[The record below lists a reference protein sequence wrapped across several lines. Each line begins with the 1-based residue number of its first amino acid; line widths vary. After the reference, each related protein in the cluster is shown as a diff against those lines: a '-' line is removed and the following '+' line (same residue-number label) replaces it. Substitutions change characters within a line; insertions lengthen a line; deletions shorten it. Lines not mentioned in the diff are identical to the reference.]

1 MPQSDFAKF
10 IDVSLTTIK
19 FIETGRLALSEN
31 LAEKIS
37 KKTGV
42 NFTWLIGNN
51 VDSEMVSISG
61 NPYVANDGSKIV
73 DDEWTVRENKFF
85 MMQLSLI
92 MAESRVFD
100 LFIAAF
106 RNGSYERLHFRLRRF
121 FEALKYE
128 FGQAPDVDDETCNL
142 IFGTPNTPNF
152 ERDPKSFEKLAQ
164 LKRKFLNAEALRIA
178 KAVPS
183 SKKKTKKPRK

>member
-61 NPYVANDGSKIV
+61 KPYVADDGSKIV
-73 DDEWTVRENKFF
+73 DDEWEVREKEF
-85 MMQLSLI
+85 MDMQYCLTI
-92 MAESRVFD
+92 AEELVFV
-100 LFIAAF
+100 LYIATL
-106 RNGSYERLHFRLRRF
+106 RNGSWERFHHRF
-121 FEALKYE
+121 QRILSALQDE
-128 FGQAPDVDDETCNL
+128 FGSADDVYSETCKVTFTAEVLNEGDPNL
-142 IFGTPNTPNF
+142 
-152 ERDPKSFEKLAQ
+152 FEKFAR
-164 LKRKFLNAEALRIA
+164 LKRKLLNDEAIRIS
-178 KAVPS
+178 KLVS
-183 SKKKTKKPRK
+183 SLKKKTKKPRK